1 MPVLIIKFQLDRI
14 EITADVDTENH
25 SHTGIFHDQVKPGE
39 SFGGFTYDE
48 LVEIAL
54 TKGQMDADELRV

>member
-1 MPVLIIKFQLDRI
+1 MTALIIKFQLDRI
-14 EITADVDTENH
+14 EITADLDTGDR
-25 SHTGIFHDQVKPGE
+25 SYTGIFHDQVKPGE

-48 LVEIAL
+48 LMEIAL